1 MIDPITDAKSRVFDL
16 LEKHNAAKRA
26 GDYAKADDFYSESL
40 FFIKLLRAA
49 GEDVERVR

>member
-1 MIDPITDAKSRVFDL
+1 MIDPIEDAKSRVFDL
-16 LEKHNAAKRA
+16 LAKHNAAKRA

-49 GEDVERVR
+49 GEDVEHIR